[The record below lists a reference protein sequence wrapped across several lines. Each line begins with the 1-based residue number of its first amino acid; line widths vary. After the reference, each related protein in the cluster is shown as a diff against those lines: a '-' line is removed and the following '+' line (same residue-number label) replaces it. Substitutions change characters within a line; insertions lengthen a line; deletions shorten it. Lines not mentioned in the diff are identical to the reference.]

1 MRQACAD
8 VFNGWVDSAT
18 ERLVECG
25 LPRKRSRALA
35 ISMIASLEGAFV
47 LSRALR
53 STEPVEVAGATAT
66 AAVREAMAK
75 QRERRRAAM
84 SDIEQWWAGGERL
97 ALAADGVQRTIF
109 LRRLGS
115 GPPMTLLHGFPSSS
129 HDWAKV
135 APALAERH
143 PLLMP
148 DFLGFG
154 ASEKPADHDY
164 SLHEQA
170 DLVEAMWARE
180 GIGATILVAHDYA
193 VSVTQELLARRAE
206 GKLAVDLLA
215 VHLLNGGLY
224 PDLHRRQPT
233 QTALLDPEQGPRIG
247 ELMNEQLFVA
257 GIAPTFAEDYD
268 ASQDSAQMWRA
279 MSRDDGQRI
288 GHLLIGYITDRER
301 HERRWVAALEQT
313 DVPLSFV
320 WGMLDPVSG
329 AHMAQRIAERLPDA
343 PMLAMADVAH
353 WPQLEAPGRVAEAL
367 ADLRSVGA

>member
-1 MRQACAD
+1 
-8 VFNGWVDSAT
+8 
-18 ERLVECG
+18 
-25 LPRKRSRALA
+25 
-35 ISMIASLEGAFV
+35 
-47 LSRALR
+47 
-53 STEPVEVAGATAT
+53 
-66 AAVREAMAK
+66 
-75 QRERRRAAM
+75 M
-84 SDIEQWWAGGERL
+84 SDIEQWWAGGERQ
-97 ALAADGVQRTIF
+97 ALAVNATQRTIF

-135 APALAERH
+135 APALAARH
-143 PLLMP
+143 ALLMP

-154 ASEKPADHDY
+154 ASEKPVEHEY

-170 DLVEAMWARE
+170 DLVEALWAHE

-215 VHLLNGGLY
+215 VHLINGGLY

-247 ELMNEQLFVA
+247 ELMNEQLFVG
-257 GIAPTFAEDYD
+257 GIAPTFADGYD
-268 ASQDSAQMWRA
+268 AADDSAQMWRA
-279 MSRDDGQRI
+279 MSHDDGQRI

-329 AHMAQRIAERLPDA
+329 AHMAQRIAERLRGA

-367 ADLRSVGA
+367 LDLRSLGA